1 MYFIMMALAPLEL
14 IRLVTGLDAPASILI
29 SLLFILLGMFSI
41 TKGGDLFTDS
51 SVEIA
56 RLTRIPPVIIGA
68 TIVSMST
75 TFPELMVS
83 VTSTVSGKGDLAVG
97 NALGSCLCNI
107 GLIIGTCALLKG
119 YLSWRRKTESGIP
132 VSRLTIVGPG
142 FFMLFAGVLVWLFS
156 LFSAGGAMTQAGEPA
171 EFGIAR
177 WQAGILLC
185 VLAGYILFSL
195 RVAMASR
202 HDFGAEQEQP
212 PEVKNMKVYCIKLG
226 TAFFCGAFLVLWG
239 SKLLVTNAV
248 QVARYFEVSEL
259 LIGLTILAVGTSLP
273 EFTISV
279 LSVVK
284 GHGALGTGN
293 IIGANVLNITMVIAT
308 CALIHPL
315 PIPETDRVPGWTC
328 CDLPDAGN
336 VGAFLEAQANL
347 QFEWFHSIGCLCG
360 VFICCDVL
368 VWSLKESLR
377 K

>member
-1 MYFIMMALAPLEL
+1 MQLLIMAMEPLEFFKL
-14 IRLVTGLDAPASILI
+14 ITGLTAPSSILI
-29 SLLFILLGMFSI
+29 SLLFIALGMVSI

-51 SVEIA
+51 AVEIA
-56 RLTRIPPVIIGA
+56 RLTRVPPVIIGA

-107 GLIIGTCALLKG
+107 GLIIGSCALLNG
-119 YLSWRRKTESGIP
+119 FLARKRNTERCIP
-132 VSRLTIVGPG
+132 VSRFTIVGPG
-142 FFMLFAGVLVWLFS
+142 FFMLLSGVIVWLFS
-156 LFSAGGAMTQAGEPA
+156 LFSSGGAVNQNGLPA
-171 EFGIAR
+171 EFAIAR

-185 VLAGYILFSL
+185 ILAGYILFTL
-195 RVAMASR
+195 RVALSSR
-202 HDFGAEQEQP
+202 HDFGLDQEQP
-212 PEVKNMKVYCIKLG
+212 PQVENLKRYYSKLAF
-226 TAFFCGAFLVLWG
+226 AFFIGACLVILG

-273 EFTISV
+273 EFTISI
-279 LSVVK
+279 LSIVK

-315 PIPETDRVPGWTC
+315 PIPKQTVYF
-328 CDLPDAGN
+328 DAPVVILLILAMLGLSWRRKEISPVSGSILLTIY
-336 VGAFLEAQANL
+336 VGYLLIATF
-347 QFEWFHSIGCLCG
+347 WFAS
-360 VFICCDVL
+360 
-368 VWSLKESLR
+368 
-377 K
+377 

>member
-1 MYFIMMALAPLEL
+1 MLFMMMAIEPLDFVRL
-14 IRLVTGLDAPASILI
+14 ITGLEAPASILV
-29 SLLFILLGMFSI
+29 SLFLILLGMLSI

-51 SVEIA
+51 AVEIA
-56 RLTRIPPVIIGA
+56 RLTRISPVIIGA

-83 VTSTVSGKGDLAVG
+83 VTSTISGKGDLAVG

-119 YLSWRRKTESGIP
+119 FLSWRRKTESGIP

-142 FFMLFAGVLVWLFS
+142 FFMLVSGVLVWLFS
-156 LFSAGGAMTQAGEPA
+156 LFSTGGAVTPAGVPA
-171 EFGIAR
+171 EYGIAR

-185 VLAGYILFSL
+185 ILAAYILFSV

-202 HDFGAEQEQP
+202 HDFGEEQEGP
-212 PEVKNMKVYCIKLG
+212 PQVENMKLYCFKQ
-226 TAFFCGAFLVLWG
+226 AFAFLCGAFLVVLG

-293 IIGANVLNITMVIAT
+293 IIGANILNINMVIAT

-315 PIPETDRVPGWTC
+315 PIQKQTVLLDGPVVILLILAMLGLSWRRKQISSLSGFILLTIY
-328 CDLPDAGN
+328 
-336 VGAFLEAQANL
+336 VGYLLVATF
-347 QFEWFHSIGCLCG
+347 WFG
-360 VFICCDVL
+360 
-368 VWSLKESLR
+368 R
-377 K
+377 